1 MNQTEEINIKN
12 YLYVILRRKNIILLV
27 FFVCL
32 PFILIKAFSS
42 PPVYQAT
49 TKLLIQKNF
58 DPSFLSNNRFA
69 YDPYFISTQTQ
80 LITSSRVAIKV
91 VELLNLDATYSSYF
105 KNKSQ
110 ESSITKDLI
119 NWFKNL
125 YSVMLKLAG
134 ISTRDLSSGQT
145 AKIEYSEKKTDD
157 QKIKSL
163 SKMVQSGITVNNN
176 LENGDIVNVSFSS
189 TNPVFA
195 ANVANTAVSAYKQL
209 LLEMKLESTSQ
220 SLEWLKTNSDA
231 ERVKLEASEKKLR
244 EYKKKHDIYTIND
257 QEALFPEKITK
268 ISSNLTQAQAEINEL
283 ESMYQEIKRIS
294 PEEALNLPVIA
305 NNETIKEL
313 RRQIINKEQKITS
326 LSKSIG
332 YKHPKMIRTKKDL
345 NALKDKL
352 NREIQEVIQ
361 SIKNRYELAQQKA
374 KSIQTLLDTT
384 KQNAAFMSDKFIQYE
399 ILNRNVE
406 VHRLL
411 YDRLLSRIKEFNVTE
426 KQQTIDVW
434 VIENAD
440 IPSSSI
446 TKGPKRT
453 ILLGILISL
462 VAGIGL
468 VFFLEYMDNTVKTS
482 EDAEERLGLPIL
494 GMIPL
499 LKNSDQNIEKIVSQ
513 TPGSIISEAYKAIR
527 TSILLSS
534 PDGAP
539 TSILISSM
547 NQGVGKTVT
556 SVNLAISFAQ
566 SDKKVLLIDGDM
578 RRARIHKIFN
588 LANTSGLSTYLT
600 HQSDITILK
609 HDTLDCLDIAP
620 AGPIPPNPSELLSSS
635 RLSKL
640 ITDVSDK
647 YDLIIFDSPPM
658 FNVSDAHLISKSAEQ
673 TILVTRSGL
682 TTYDAVTKAYK
693 MLTDINSEML
703 GLIIN
708 AVDLK
713 KQQQYY
719 SKYDGPYGYYKNDY
733 TTS

>member
-1 MNQTEEINIKN
+1 MQREEDVNIKD
-12 YLYVILRRKNIILLV
+12 YLYVMLRRKNIICLV
-27 FFVCL
+27 VLVCL

-42 PPVYQAT
+42 TPVYQAT

-58 DPSFLSNNRFA
+58 DPSFLSNNRFS
-69 YDPYFISTQTQ
+69 YDPYFLSTQAQ
-80 LITSSRVAIKV
+80 LITSSRVAINV
-91 VELLNLDATYSSYF
+91 VELLNLDGTYSRYF
-105 KNKSQ
+105 KDKSQ
-110 ESSITKDLI
+110 DSFITKDLI

-125 YSVMLKLAG
+125 YSVVLKLAG
-134 ISTRDLSSGQT
+134 ISNNDLSSGQT
-145 AKIEYSEKKTDD
+145 DENEYSEEKAKK

-163 SKMVQSGITVNNN
+163 SKMVQYGITVDND
-176 LENGDIVNVSFSS
+176 LEKGDIVNVSFSS

-195 ANVANTAVSAYKQL
+195 ANVVNTAVSAYKQL

-220 SLEWLKTNSDA
+220 TLEWLKTNSDA
-231 ERVKLEASEKKLR
+231 ERSKLETSEKKLR

-257 QEALFPEKITK
+257 QEAIFPEKITK
-268 ISSNLTQAQAEINEL
+268 ISSNLTLAQAEVNEL

-305 NNETIKEL
+305 GNETIKEL
-313 RRQIINKEQKITS
+313 RRQIINKEQEIAS

-345 NALKDKL
+345 NALKGKL
-352 NREIQEVIQ
+352 NSEIQDVIQ

-374 KSIQTLLDTT
+374 KSIQTLLDKT

-399 ILNRNVE
+399 ILNRDIE

-411 YDRLLSRIKEFNVTE
+411 YDRLLSRIKEFNITE
-426 KQQTIDVW
+426 QQQTIDVW
-434 VIENAD
+434 VIESAD
-440 IPSSSI
+440 PPASSI

-453 ILLGILISL
+453 ILLGIIISL

-468 VFFLEYMDNTVKTS
+468 AFFLEYMDNTVKTS

-499 LKNSDQNIEKIVSQ
+499 LKDSENKIEDIVFQAPS
-513 TPGSIISEAYKAIR
+513 SLISEAYKAIR
-527 TSILLSS
+527 TSVLLSS
-534 PDGAP
+534 PDGSP
-539 TSILISSM
+539 KSILITSM

-556 SVNLAISFAQ
+556 SVNLAIAFAQ
-566 SDKKVLLIDGDM
+566 SEKKVLLIDGDM

-600 HQSDITILK
+600 NQSDITILK
-609 HDTLDCLDIAP
+609 HDELDCLDIAP
-620 AGPIPPNPSELLSSS
+620 AGPVPPNPSELLSSS
-635 RLSKL
+635 RFSKL
-640 ITDVSDK
+640 ITDVSDN

-658 FNVSDAHLISKSAEQ
+658 FNVSDAHLISKSTEQ

-682 TTYDAVTKAYK
+682 TTYDAVAKANK
-693 MLTDINSEML
+693 ILTDINSEML

-733 TTS
+733 TYS

>member
-1 MNQTEEINIKN
+1 MNQTEEINIKD

-58 DPSFLSNNRFA
+58 DPSFLTNNRFS

-91 VELLNLDATYSSYF
+91 VELLNLDETYSRYF
-105 KNKSQ
+105 KDKSQ
-110 ESSITKDLI
+110 DPSITKDLI

-125 YSVMLKLAG
+125 YSVILKLAG
-134 ISTRDLSSGQT
+134 TSNRDLTSGQT
-145 AKIEYSEKKTDD
+145 AKIEYRKEKTDD

-163 SKMVQSGITVNNN
+163 SRMVQYGITVNNN
-176 LENGDIVNVSFSS
+176 LEKGDIVNVSFSS

-195 ANVANTAVSAYKQL
+195 ADVVNTAVSAYKQL

-220 SLEWLKTNSDA
+220 SLEWLKTNSNA
-231 ERVKLEASEKKLR
+231 ERSKLEASEKKLR
-244 EYKKKHDIYTIND
+244 EYKKKYDIYTIND
-257 QEALFPEKITK
+257 QEAIFPEKIAK
-268 ISSNLTQAQAEINEL
+268 ISSNLTLAQAEINEL

-305 NNETIKEL
+305 DNETIKEL
-313 RRQIINKEQKITS
+313 RRQIINKEQKITG

-332 YKHPKMIRTKKDL
+332 YKHPKMIRAKKDL

-352 NREIQEVIQ
+352 NRGIQEVIQ

-374 KSIQTLLDTT
+374 KSIQTLLATT

-399 ILNRNVE
+399 ILNRDVE

-426 KQQTIDVW
+426 KQQAIDVW

-462 VAGIGL
+462 AAGIGL
-468 VFFLEYMDNTVKTS
+468 AFFLEYLDKTVKTS

-499 LKNSDQNIEKIVSQ
+499 LKNNEQDIEKIVFQ
-513 TPGSIISEAYKAIR
+513 APGSIISEAYKAIR
-527 TSILLSS
+527 TSVLLSS

-539 TSILISSM
+539 KSILISSM

-620 AGPIPPNPSELLSSS
+620 AGPVPPNPSELLSSS
-635 RLSKL
+635 GLSKL
-640 ITDVSDK
+640 ITDVSDN

-658 FNVSDAHLISKSAEQ
+658 FNVSDAHLISKSTEQ

-682 TTYDAVTKAYK
+682 TTYDAVSKAYK